1 MRIVNYL
8 HQGLDWWDCL
18 EIKISINSEVSY
30 TKVIFILIYKTQ
42 LVLIELSKIRAC
54 PARRQIFLQNLSF
67 FLIVQVSQ
75 SLFYLLRVIL
85 D

>member
-8 HQGLDWWDCL
+8 HQGWLDCL

-42 LVLIELSKIRAC
+42 LVLIELSKISAW
-54 PARRQIFLQNLSF
+54 PHDNLYILQNFNSA
-67 FLIVQVSQ
+67 
-75 SLFYLLRVIL
+75 IL
-85 D
+85 QFIY

>member
-8 HQGLDWWDCL
+8 HQGWDCL

-42 LVLIELSKIRAC
+42 LVLIELSKISAW
-54 PARRQIFLQNLSF
+54 PHDKFLQKMSF
-67 FLIVQVSQ
+67 F
-75 SLFYLLRVIL
+75 
-85 D
+85 